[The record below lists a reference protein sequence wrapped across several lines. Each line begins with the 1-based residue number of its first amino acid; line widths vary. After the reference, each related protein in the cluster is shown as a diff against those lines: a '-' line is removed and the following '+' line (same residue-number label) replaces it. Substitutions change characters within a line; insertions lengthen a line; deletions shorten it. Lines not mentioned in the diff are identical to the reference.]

1 MLQCLLHFATWPIQH
16 WQLVKF
22 SIAPC
27 QIYNFT
33 LSNHHFDISS
43 FTLQTWQVYV
53 ILRAAQFFGLPPPN
67 PLIAQVFLKF
77 FLPKLCFFGLLTLG
91 WVGACIS
98 GLPSYLLTY
107 ILTNLHTHLGYLSTY
122 LPTYL
127 GVDPYPHLPTSLQ
140 IYKTKNP
147 RNYKSIITNCKFSSL
162 QIYKIKI

>member
-1 MLQCLLHFATWPIQH
+1 
-16 WQLVKF
+16 
-22 SIAPC
+22 
-27 QIYNFT
+27 
-33 LSNHHFDISS
+33 
-43 FTLQTWQVYV
+43 
-53 ILRAAQFFGLPPPN
+53 
-67 PLIAQVFLKF
+67 
-77 FLPKLCFFGLLTLG
+77 LPKLCFFGLLTLG